1 MATHASVLAWRI
13 PGTGEPGGL
22 PSMGSHRVGHDWSD
36 LATAA
41 ADFLLGYTD
50 CAVQVWSPCLVKDR
64 GKGQKCE
71 GKSTSLSPRPEGDA
85 DSGASVFGGRP
96 EKTHFTQT
104 HRDVGCISSGTL
116 VPSLVPQL
124 LLFCL
129 QFILKSGLWWDP
141 GDWISVRKCEAASQC
156 CH

>member
-1 MATHASVLAWRI
+1 MHGYGKTYEGGMWITEVSETLDYYVDPTVSIWRV
-13 PGTGEPGGL
+13 PD
-22 PSMGSHRVGHDWSD
+22 V
-36 LATAA
+36 
-41 ADFLLGYTD
+41 LLGYAD
-50 CAVQVWSPCLVKDR
+50 CAVEVWSPCLVKDR

-104 HRDVGCISSGTL
+104 HREAGCISSGTL
-116 VPSLVPQL
+116 VLSLVPQL

-156 CH
+156 RH